1 MNYSVIVWA
10 HSDLRVG
17 ALDVDWMTGILKL
30 MIREVSGATLVLAAL
45 GIFYVVVLDLGS
57 QDYVAAI
64 VRTMMGIALLGS
76 GVELLRPSVGE

>member
-1 MNYSVIVWA
+1 
-10 HSDLRVG
+10 
-17 ALDVDWMTGILKL
+17 MTGILKL